1 MLFVNYLNIIHR
13 FEYIFFFIIIVIT
26 ISFDYLI
33 FFSGGFELWSF
44 QSSPVF
50 HFDWF
55 ISGVFLLLSCVVYL
69 VSNFWKQI
77 PRCWKIR
84 NVIIY
89 IFIYLFFVWYWDD
102 FSLSLSFLFFSF
114 LSFFSVLHFLREK
127 ERKRE
132 REREREQKRER
143 KVTGLHAMG
152 RNVSQ
157 KFPPTCSSYHSVMF
171 FFIVIF
177 IYISLYKHHSGKKGE
192 GGGGGGG
199 GRGFILMEVWKFR
212 RIKRHP
218 REKEGREREGGRA
231 KKRSNWGG
239 RREGGGDWPPR
250 DTTWFQ
256 WLAKC
261 YKKRQEKKARK
272 TWGEGGEFE

>member
-102 FSLSLSFLFFSF
+102 FSLSLSLSLSLFFSF
-114 LSFFSVLHFLREK
+114 LSFFSVPHFLREK

-132 REREREQKRER
+132 RERERESK
-143 KVTGLHAMG
+143 
-152 RNVSQ
+152 
-157 KFPPTCSSYHSVMF
+157 
-171 FFIVIF
+171 
-177 IYISLYKHHSGKKGE
+177 
-192 GGGGGGG
+192 
-199 GRGFILMEVWKFR
+199 
-212 RIKRHP
+212 
-218 REKEGREREGGRA
+218 REKE
-231 KKRSNWGG
+231 KWQVY
-239 RREGGGDWPPR
+239 
-250 DTTWFQ
+250 TQ
-256 WLAKC
+256 
-261 YKKRQEKKARK
+261 
-272 TWGEGGEFE
+272 WGETFLKSSHRLVPVTIQSCFSL

>member
-1 MLFVNYLNIIHR
+1 MI
-13 FEYIFFFIIIVIT
+13 
-26 ISFDYLI
+26 
-33 FFSGGFELWSF
+33 
-44 QSSPVF
+44 
-50 HFDWF
+50 
-55 ISGVFLLLSCVVYL
+55 
-69 VSNFWKQI
+69 
-77 PRCWKIR
+77 
-84 NVIIY
+84 
-89 IFIYLFFVWYWDD
+89 
-102 FSLSLSFLFFSF
+102 SLSLSLSLFFSF